1 MEGNHQVFISQC
13 VILGKKRSN
22 SMNAHENF
30 IRIVYHFAEIDKN
43 QNFQC
48 HICMIQ
54 NFNKMSP
61 DGAIGEKSRKQT

>member
-30 IRIVYHFAEIDKN
+30 IRIAYYLAEIDKSLS
-43 QNFQC
+43 FFG
-48 HICMIQ
+48 HI
-54 NFNKMSP
+54 
-61 DGAIGEKSRKQT
+61 